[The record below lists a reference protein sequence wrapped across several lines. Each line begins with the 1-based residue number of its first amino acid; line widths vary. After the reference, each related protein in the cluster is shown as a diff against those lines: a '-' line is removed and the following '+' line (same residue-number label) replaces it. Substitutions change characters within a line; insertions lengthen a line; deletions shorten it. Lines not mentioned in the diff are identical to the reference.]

1 VPLNVDVF
9 HCSRG
14 TEADACVCVN
24 TVTNTVSEVR
34 GQALI
39 HTHTHTADQ

>member
-1 VPLNVDVF
+1 MLMCF
-9 HCSRG
+9 TAHGEQKQTR
-14 TEADACVCVN
+14 VCVN

-39 HTHTHTADQ
+39 HTHTADQ